1 MGAHLPVLRSGSMR
15 HALVP
20 AILLLLLAACAP
32 VGTRELHE
40 VALFE
45 TDGAT
50 RYRYVYGSAD
60 AIPLDGSDRTLERTV
75 GDAAEERPFA
85 VAAAR
90 TVDGEPFLRAIDDDA
105 PEAPLI
111 VARIP
116 LTTDLRVRTRVATA
130 RSFYFDGDAWF
141 ELPRGLDAGVTRTV
155 VPVPVSTPLRG
166 TASLTPAEADA
177 LAAGL
182 AADGIAKV
190 VATLDASLLEA
201 GAAGEASHR
210 FAASA
215 PTGLDEYR
223 HSAFWL
229 QTRLS
234 TDVDAYRPP
243 PERFIFDVV
252 ARGDQGAAPARD
264 RFEVLADVDE
274 LRSFW
279 NAVQADAF
287 TPPPL
292 PELRFDRE
300 TVLAIRL
307 AERPSGGHAIDIV
320 GVEEDGDE
328 LFVDVALR
336 EPASDA
342 IVTQAVT
349 SPWAL
354 VRVLGTEAAVVWF
367 RDPQSGELFAVAR
380 GAASPF

>member
-1 MGAHLPVLRSGSMR
+1 MGAHLPVLPSGSMR
-15 HALVP
+15 HALFS
-20 AILLLLLAACAP
+20 AILLLFLAAACAP

-40 VALFE
+40 VVLFAP
-45 TDGAT
+45 DGAT

-60 AIPLDGSDRTLERTV
+60 SIPLDGTDRALDRTV
-75 GDAAEERPFA
+75 GDAADGRAFA

-90 TVDGEPFLRAIDDDA
+90 TIDGEPFLRASDEA
-105 PEAPLI
+105 TVPAPLV

-116 LTTDLRVRTRVATA
+116 LTTDLRVRTRVATD
-130 RSFYFDGDAWF
+130 RSYYFDGAAWF
-141 ELPRGLDAGVTRTV
+141 QLPRGLEADLTRTV

-166 TASLTPAEADA
+166 AASLTPAEADA
-177 LAAGL
+177 LAAAL
-182 AADGIAKV
+182 ASDGIAKV
-190 VATLDASLLEA
+190 VATLDV
-201 GAAGEASHR
+201 GEGGEDPHP
-210 FAASA
+210 FAPSA
-215 PTGLDEYR
+215 PSGLDEYR
-223 HSAFWL
+223 HSAFWV

-252 ARGDQGAAPARD
+252 ARGDQGAAPPRD
-264 RFEVLADVDE
+264 RFEVLTDVDA

-279 NAVQADAF
+279 NAVQAEAF

-307 AERPSGGHAIDIV
+307 ADRPTGGYGIDVV

-328 LFVDVALR
+328 LFIDVVLR
-336 EPASDA
+336 EPEPGAT
-342 IVTQAVT
+342 VTQAVT